1 MSQKSQ
7 RLRNVNRW
15 TQHSYSSLYAIE
27 HLRRNPSLGAG
38 ESRSLREWQTPG
50 GQLLTQ
56 TKVWDHCTDT
66 PMCRV
71 RPRQQHVVWLY
82 ISMYYTHT
90 HTPSSRAIFH
100 VNLSL
105 LVALLILTD
114 EQCKILRGRM
124 LFLMPMMAI
133 THSSSSFFNTKRRNT
148 VDTHVLHTCTETL
161 EYVNNSTGLPHLQ
174 FTGKQKRKHTWMST
188 SGS

>member
-1 MSQKSQ
+1 MPLNISGAIHPLVPASPDRCENDRRPVASFLHRPKSEIIA
-7 RLRNVNRW
+7 RTRPCAESGRD
-15 TQHSYSSLYAIE
+15 SSTLCGFT
-27 HLRRNPSLGAG
+27 SL
-38 ESRSLREWQTPG
+38 
-50 GQLLTQ
+50 
-56 TKVWDHCTDT
+56 CT
-66 PMCRV
+66 
-71 RPRQQHVVWLY
+71 
-82 ISMYYTHT
+82 THT

-174 FTGKQKRKHTWMST
+174 FTGKQKRKHT
-188 SGS
+188 